1 MPLTPRYSV
10 DLEEAETGAERSIAV
25 VRIQCPYVSL
35 SSSDIECQGGLFKF
49 RNGVYRLTLQ
59 FPFEIDTEDEELYKA
74 SKDKEASGKHPTLR
88 ACLPRMKLS
97 TMQDG
102 IMEVLSDSLLAIKL
116 RTRGV
121 EGMIGTT
128 ENKPK
133 SLIEEIHAGDGDDD
147 KSNVSPSS
155 SSLSSDSDTDS
166 DDDDDETHY
175 GFKKKYHGLLD
186 AEFLEKNPE
195 VFETIESLDDMD
207 AECRRVNRVSTEDDQ
222 FDHLRYM
229 GDKYGVLEDDIYTEA
244 VTSNPF
250 WCDEWKAW
258 KEKEE
263 AANNSV
269 LLFDNERKKTAAISE
284 RMEDRMTLLVLI
296 DILFG
301 YCFEFRCTAGELT
314 VESAVNIGRLSSSLS
329 WLEQYDQPGDDIVSV
344 LHNCCRRGVC
354 YPYLRNWTLLR
365 LVLDDVGKVLTVGK
379 SCLVKI
385 FKEIK
390 TIFAG
395 ADYHEILNQIFI
407 NDFLEWI
414 PSVDDAA
421 LEGATVSYHDAL
433 ARLDSIDPESG
444 VPFKDF
450 LGYPLSQLEAIVE
463 KSVTGMETDEHAPS
477 DHPIARGPPQ
487 KPMCV
492 TSYALSDIMKDDTA
506 A

>member
-1 MPLTPRYSV
+1 
-10 DLEEAETGAERSIAV
+10 
-25 VRIQCPYVSL
+25 
-35 SSSDIECQGGLFKF
+35 
-49 RNGVYRLTLQ
+49 
-59 FPFEIDTEDEELYKA
+59 
-74 SKDKEASGKHPTLR
+74 
-88 ACLPRMKLS
+88 
-97 TMQDG
+97 
-102 IMEVLSDSLLAIKL
+102 
-116 RTRGV
+116 
-121 EGMIGTT
+121 
-128 ENKPK
+128 
-133 SLIEEIHAGDGDDD
+133 
-147 KSNVSPSS
+147 
-155 SSLSSDSDTDS
+155 
-166 DDDDDETHY
+166 
-175 GFKKKYHGLLD
+175 
-186 AEFLEKNPE
+186 
-195 VFETIESLDDMD
+195 
-207 AECRRVNRVSTEDDQ
+207 
-222 FDHLRYM
+222 
-229 GDKYGVLEDDIYTEA
+229 
-244 VTSNPF
+244 
-250 WCDEWKAW
+250 
-258 KEKEE
+258 
-263 AANNSV
+263 
-269 LLFDNERKKTAAISE
+269 
-284 RMEDRMTLLVLI
+284 
-296 DILFG
+296 
-301 YCFEFRCTAGELT
+301 
-314 VESAVNIGRLSSSLS
+314 
-329 WLEQYDQPGDDIVSV
+329 
-344 LHNCCRRGVC
+344 
-354 YPYLRNWTLLR
+354 LR